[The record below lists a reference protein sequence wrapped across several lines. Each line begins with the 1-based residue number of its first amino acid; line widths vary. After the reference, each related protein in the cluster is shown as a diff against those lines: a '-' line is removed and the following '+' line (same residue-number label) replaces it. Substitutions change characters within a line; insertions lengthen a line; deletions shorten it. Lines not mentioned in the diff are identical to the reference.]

1 MGGVRIQGYGYM
13 YMCISHLDKSV
24 ERSDVWFSV
33 FDGEMTEMEIG
44 ELRHDK
50 VNLRGKKQRERER
63 KRVKEGGCHIEH
75 AITMVHQYCKSLHI
89 QLVNNL

>member
-33 FDGEMTEMEIG
+33 FDREMTEMEVG

-50 VNLRGKKQRERER
+50 VNLRGQKNRERER
-63 KRVKEGGCHIEH
+63 EEENKGGGGCHIEH
-75 AITMVHQYCKSLHI
+75 VITMYINIANHYTFS
-89 QLVNNL
+89 